1 MLDYFHIMQPK
12 VPDQSPGM
20 HECESN
26 PEQLR
31 QLTAFSR
38 HLCTDS
44 EAASRVRSAANPEEI
59 VAIASDL
66 GYLISV
72 DVLRSTRWE
81 LQADHWPWAKES
93 GRWRVQ
99 FFRQSSS

>member
-1 MLDYFHIMQPK
+1 M
-12 VPDQSPGM
+12 PDLTLGLPGG
-20 HECESN
+20 EGS

-38 HLCTDS
+38 HLCADS
-44 EAASRVRSAANPEEI
+44 KAAIRVRSAANPEEI

-66 GYLISV
+66 GFLISV
-72 DVLRSTRWE
+72 DVLRSNRWE
-81 LQADHWPWAKES
+81 LQADHWPWARES
-93 GRWRVQ
+93 GRWRIQ

>member
-1 MLDYFHIMQPK
+1 M
-12 VPDQSPGM
+12 PDHQSTGAPE
-20 HECESN
+20 HEN
-26 PEQLR
+26 GIEQLR

-44 EAASRVRSAANPEEI
+44 EAASRVRSSANPEEI

-72 DVLRSTRWE
+72 EALRSNRWE
-81 LQADHWPWAKES
+81 LQADHWPWARES